1 MVQLPAF
8 LNHKTAAV
16 KQGTKSS
23 QYREE
28 PQHTIQA
35 SNVLMKSHPQNLI
48 T

>member
-35 SNVLMKSHPQNLI
+35 SIVDSPNEIILKI
-48 T
+48 